1 LDLRKTLLD
10 VMLYLMEVGHVMP
23 VINRIRKWSSK
34 IDQSLLR
41 HVIGRLLDS
50 FAPPFSAEFV
60 AEFQPI
66 VKLVNTDAFKNNAEH
81 MSTINIILGTS
92 K

>member
-1 LDLRKTLLD
+1 
-10 VMLYLMEVGHVMP
+10 MLYLMEVGHVMP

-41 HVIGRLLDS
+41 HVIGRLLES

-60 AEFQPI
+60 AEIRPL
-66 VKLVNTDAFKNNAEH
+66 VKLVNTDAFKNN
-81 MSTINIILGTS
+81 TDQLNTLNIILGTS